1 MNDYL
6 KTLSKHRRL
15 AILRHLAE
23 IPEYTGNASILQD
36 VLAGLGLSSSRA
48 QIITDLSWLRENGF
62 VEFDPVAEFVVVAA
76 TSRGIE
82 IARGLATHPEI
93 QRPSPKV

>member
-36 VLAGLGLSSSRA
+36 VLQGLGLSSSRA
-48 QIITDLSWLRENGF
+48 QIVTDLTWLRENGF
-62 VEFDPVAEFVVVAA
+62 VEFDPSVEFVVVSA
-76 TSRGIE
+76 TARGIE
-82 IARGLATHPEI
+82 IARGLSTHPDI

>member
-36 VLAGLGLSSSRA
+36 VLGGLGLSSSRA
-48 QIITDLSWLRENGF
+48 QIVTELSWLRENGL
-62 VEFDPVAEFVVVAA
+62 VEFDPSADFVVVTA
-76 TSRGIE
+76 TGRGIE

>member
-6 KTLSKHRRL
+6 KTLTKHRRL

-36 VLAGLGLSSSRA
+36 VLLGLGLTSTRA
-48 QIITDLSWLRENGF
+48 QIITELSWLRENGF
-62 VEFDPVAEFVVVAA
+62 VEFDPAADFVVVTA
-76 TSRGIE
+76 TARGVE
-82 IARGLATHPEI
+82 IARGIATHPDI
-93 QRPSPKV
+93 QRPSPRA